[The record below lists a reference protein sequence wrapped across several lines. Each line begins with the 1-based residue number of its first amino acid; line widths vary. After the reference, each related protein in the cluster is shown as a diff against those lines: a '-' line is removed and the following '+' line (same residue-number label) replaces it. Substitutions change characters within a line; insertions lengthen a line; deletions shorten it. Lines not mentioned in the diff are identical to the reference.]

1 MLFTLIRVGHNF
13 CLLAPA
19 PRGSNVKKSVVLY
32 TTSLTEGPEN
42 NTCEEDAASVHAIHV
57 NRYTLLLLDEKFSGF
72 QSQEEV

>member
-1 MLFTLIRVGHNF
+1 MYFYCAKNTIIIISAVTSTKREQ
-13 CLLAPA
+13 C
-19 PRGSNVKKSVVLY
+19 KKSVVLY

-42 NTCEEDAASVHAIHV
+42 NTCEEDAASVHAICV